1 MRLRAAVAAAA
12 LTAVVGACGGGDDE
26 QARKTDDVPR
36 GGTLRIGTTGAA
48 NFGTIPSLDPAV
60 IDFDL
65 GISELHRCCLLR
77 TLVNYRGATTEDGG
91 AVLRPDLATALPT
104 VSEDGLTYTF
114 RLKPDIRYAPPYD
127 DVPIKAQDIVRAIE
141 YALGRPR
148 PVFLSSLLFV
158 IEGAREFQSGGA
170 DTISGLETPNDL
182 TLVVHLAERVGD
194 LAERFSYA
202 ITAPIPPG
210 ADVGLPMIGRI
221 PVSSGPYMVAGTEG
235 FDFSRPPSKERL
247 PRGYVFN
254 RRVTLV
260 RNPAWGNDPL
270 RAAYVD
276 RIVLTV
282 EGPPEKA
289 AAKVDQGRLDLAM
302 GQLVPTLEQLQRYR
316 RDPEL
321 EKRFFAHVGNTV
333 RYVNLNVG
341 VPPLD
346 DVHVRK
352 AINLAVDKEA
362 LRRAARGGLGGRIAG
377 HIAPDALLNNLLLDY
392 DPYETPAGR
401 GDVEAAR
408 EEMAKS
414 RYDRDHD
421 GVCDAP
427 VCRRLLAP
435 VRNDEPTNAQLGEI
449 VRDNLR
455 PIGVELVIKSFDPD
469 TYFEEIILP
478 QSRVPLI
485 PSLGFGGDN
494 LNAAGILASFSGPLV
509 GTPAGSL
516 SLVGASPQQLRR
528 WKYKVARV
536 PSVDEK
542 IAECL
547 GLTAAAQTECW
558 AETDQLLME
567 RVVPYVPYLF
577 EGSAQVV
584 SERVARFTFAQSNFV
599 LIPAFDQ
606 IALKEGSR

>member
-1 MRLRAAVAAAA
+1 MRIPVGLAAVALAA
-12 LTAVVGACGGGDDE
+12 LVAACAGDGDE

-36 GGTLRIGTTGAA
+36 GGTLRIGTTGPED
-48 NFGTIPSLDPAV
+48 FGAIPTIDPAR
-60 IDFDL
+60 IEFAPE
-65 GISELHRCCLLR
+65 ISELHRCCLLR

-91 AVLRPDLATALPT
+91 AVLRPDLALALPK
-104 VSEDGLTYTF
+104 VSQDGLTYTF
-114 RLKPDIRYAPPYD
+114 RLKPDLRYAPPYD
-127 DVPIKAQDIVRAIE
+127 DVRIKAQDIVRAIE
-141 YALGRPR
+141 YALGPK
-148 PVFLSSLLFV
+148 PVFISTSMFV
-158 IEGAREFQSGGA
+158 IEGAQEFQAGAA
-170 DTISGLETPNDL
+170 DTISGLETPDDR
-182 TLVVHLAERVGD
+182 TLVVHVAERVGD

-210 ADVGLPMIGRI
+210 ADVGHAEIGRV
-221 PVSSGPYMVAGTEG
+221 PVSSGPYMVEGAEG
-235 FDFSRPPSKERL
+235 FDFSRPPSRERL

-260 RNPAWGNDPL
+260 RNPAWENDPL

-289 AAKVDQGRLDLAM
+289 AAKVDTGRLDLAL
-302 GQLVPTLEQLQRYR
+302 GQLVPTLEQRERYR

-321 EKRFFAHVGNTV
+321 EKRLFAHVGTGV
-333 RYVNLNVG
+333 RYINLNVG

-352 AINLAVDKEA
+352 AVNLAVDKPA
-362 LRRAARGGLGGRIAG
+362 LLLAARGGLGGRIAA
-377 HIAPDALLNNLLLDY
+377 HIAPDAMLNNLLLDY
-392 DPYETPAGR
+392 DPYETPGGR

-427 VCRRLLAP
+427 ACKGLLAP
-435 VRNDEPTNAQLGEI
+435 VRNDEPTNARLGEI

-455 PIGVELVIKSFDPD
+455 PIGVEVEIKSFDPD
-469 TYFEEIILP
+469 TYFEEVIQP
-478 QSRVPLI
+478 ESRVPLI
-485 PSLGFGGDN
+485 PALGFGPDN
-494 LNAAGILASFSGPLV
+494 LNAAGILSSFYGPFV
-509 GTPAGSL
+509 GTLGGSV
-516 SLVGASPQQLRR
+516 SLVGASPQQLKR
-528 WKYKVARV
+528 WKYTVTRV
-536 PSVDEK
+536 PNVDQK

-547 GLTAAAQTECW
+547 GLTAGAQIQCW

-577 EGSAQVV
+577 EGAAQVV
-584 SERVARFTFAQSNFV
+584 SARVVRFTFSQSSLV
-599 LIPAFDQ
+599 MIPAFDQ
-606 IALKEGSR
+606 IALKDGSR